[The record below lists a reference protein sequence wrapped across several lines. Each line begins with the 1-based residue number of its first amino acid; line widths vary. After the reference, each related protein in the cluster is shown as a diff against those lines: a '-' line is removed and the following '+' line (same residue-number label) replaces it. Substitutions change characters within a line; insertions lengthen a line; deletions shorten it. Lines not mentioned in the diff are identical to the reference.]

1 MIPTDDTTKR
11 IQELNDQLRRTGKG
25 GRVLFTRGVRDPG
38 LLDQA
43 LAAVRTFDA
52 FTPDNDP
59 HEEHDFGSFTLDGRK
74 LFWKIDLYDR
84 SNRPR
89 LRIPARAGG
98 FGARSDDHAR
108 RRILTEAEA
117 APQMARPFG
126 CFPKGSSR
134 IRQISSRFPVT
145 RRDASR

>member
-25 GRVLFTRGVRDPG
+25 GRVLFTRGVRDLG

-84 SNRPR
+84 SIDLDSEYPPGPEDLVRV
-89 LRIPARAGG
+89 
-98 FGARSDDHAR
+98 
-108 RRILTEAEA
+108 LTIMLADEY
-117 APQMARPFG
+117 
-126 CFPKGSSR
+126 
-134 IRQISSRFPVT
+134 
-145 RRDASR
+145 